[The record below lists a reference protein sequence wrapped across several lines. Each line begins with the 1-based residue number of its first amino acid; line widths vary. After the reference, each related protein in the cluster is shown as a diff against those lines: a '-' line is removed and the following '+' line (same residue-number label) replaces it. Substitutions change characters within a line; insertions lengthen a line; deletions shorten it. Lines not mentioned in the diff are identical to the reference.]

1 MSSTDDETPTPTAY
15 DMPIE
20 RGKIREFARSTGSD
34 RREYLD
40 DDEAPIPPTFL
51 RTAAFWQPPDAV
63 SPLSGAKLN
72 LSRILHGEQEYVFFG
87 PPPHAGQTLHVQP
100 RLESITEKEGKR
112 GGTMRV
118 ITTVED
124 FTDDDGNLVAQ
135 SRSTLIE
142 TGKAP
147 S

>member
-1 MSSTDDETPTPTAY
+1 MSDTDDSPTPTAY

-20 RGKIREFARSTGSD
+20 RGKIREFARSTGSE
-34 RREYLD
+34 RREYLED
-40 DDEAPIPPTFL
+40 NDAPVPPTFL
-51 RTAAFWQPPDAV
+51 RTAAFWQPAGAV
-63 SPLSGAKLN
+63 SPLAGTKLN

-87 PPPHAGQTLHVQP
+87 PPPHAGQTLHIQP

-124 FTDDDGNLVAQ
+124 FTDEAGNLVAQ